1 MKTIIARFTEL
12 KENVAGTD
20 ESEFQDLDL
29 NRVDTALKS
38 VGIQL
43 KDTTGQ
49 FRDLDDVFIEL
60 NKNWSKLSR
69 NAQRYIAT
77 QSAGSRLNANPLPL
91 VA

>member
-1 MKTIIARFTEL
+1 MKSIIARFTEL
-12 KENVAGTD
+12 KENVSD
-20 ESEFQDLDL
+20 LSEEEIEAMDY
-29 NRVDTALKS
+29 NRVDEALKS

-43 KDTTGQ
+43 KDTNGQ

>member
-1 MKTIIARFTEL
+1 MKSIIARFTEL
-12 KENVAGTD
+12 KENVSD
-20 ESEFQDLDL
+20 LSEEEIEAMDY
-29 NRVDTALKS
+29 NRVDEALKS

-43 KDTTGQ
+43 KDTNGQ

-77 QSAGSRLNANPLPL
+77 QAAGSRLNANPLPF